1 MGNSDQIEGTAK
13 KATGKV
19 KEGYGDLTDDTSTE
33 FSGKADQVE
42 GEVQAGFGDLRED
55 VDDQFDSDSNTPS

>member
-1 MGNSDQIEGTAK
+1 MGNDDQIKGAIK

-33 FSGKADQVE
+33 FEGKADQVE
-42 GEVQAGFGDLRED
+42 GEVQTGFGNLRED
-55 VDDQFDSDSNTPS
+55 MEDSDTPS